1 MHDRYGLVQNARV
14 SRKARYYDE
23 STLTDRQI
31 PMPHGAIGTY
41 LPERGSVQFF
51 DFLMVKFGLL
61 R

>member
-14 SRKARYYDE
+14 SKKARYYDE

-31 PMPHGAIGTY
+31 PMPHGTICAC
-41 LPERGSVQFF
+41 LPERGSVQSF